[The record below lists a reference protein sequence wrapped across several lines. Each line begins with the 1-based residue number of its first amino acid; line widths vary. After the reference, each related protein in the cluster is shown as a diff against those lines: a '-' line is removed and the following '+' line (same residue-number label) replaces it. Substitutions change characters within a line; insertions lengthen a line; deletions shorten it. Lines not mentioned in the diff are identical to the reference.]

1 MQRVSGAIVKVP
13 DQNSQSQQDGD
24 MEVAVSIIGHFY
36 AMQPAMRRI
45 RALVNPRPP
54 QGPGLMPGQQRRL
67 QPRNQ
72 QNGK

>member
-24 MEVAVSIIGHFY
+24 LEVAVSIIGHFY

-45 RALVNPRPP
+45 RSLVNPRPQ
-54 QGPGLMPGQQRRL
+54 QGPGLMSGQQRRL